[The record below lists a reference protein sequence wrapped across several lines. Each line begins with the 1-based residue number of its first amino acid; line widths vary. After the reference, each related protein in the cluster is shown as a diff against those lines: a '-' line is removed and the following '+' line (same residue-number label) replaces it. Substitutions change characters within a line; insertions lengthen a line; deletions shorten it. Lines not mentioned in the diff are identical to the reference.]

1 MKTITIILGLFAL
14 TVNVLIG
21 IIVPSYPQF
30 NMYLNCSIIG
40 VHTLLLL
47 AVLIV
52 NLKNAFRISLGYLFS
67 TICISLLIWGFYVI
81 PQFENNIPL
90 IAMVAIVLSEV
101 LLLIGTNYIT
111 NKIK

>member
-1 MKTITIILGLFAL
+1 MKIITIIMGLFAL
-14 TVNVLIG
+14 AVNIMVG
-21 IIVPSYPQF
+21 MIIPAYPQF
-30 NMYLNCSIIG
+30 NMCLNSAIIV

-52 NLKNAFRISLGYLFS
+52 NLKDAFRISLGYLYS
-67 TICISLLIWGFYVI
+67 TICISMLIWGFFVI

-90 IAMVAIVLSEV
+90 IAMVAITLVEV
-101 LLLIGTNYIT
+101 IILIGTNYIT